1 MAGVDSASDNEV
13 VAARREHPIVHGL
26 AALIGVA
33 VAIGLILGLAV
44 LLVSKGLG
52 LGESNPV
59 ARDSS
64 DAQQSMYLPKP
75 TETNLS
81 TGPLI
86 TLPPGQTPAAS
97 ATATP
102 EGITL
107 TAGAASVAPMQQID
121 LTGSFPSGEG
131 AVVQVQRFEGGNWQ
145 DFPVTAS
152 VTGGSFSTYI
162 QTSQPGENRFRV
174 SDTDSGATSN
184 EVVVTIS

>member
-1 MAGVDSASDNEV
+1 M
-13 VAARREHPIVHGL
+13 HGL
-26 AALIGVA
+26 AALIGVG

-44 LLVSKGLG
+44 LLVTKGLG
-52 LGESNPV
+52 LGETDPV
-59 ARDSS
+59 ARDTS
-64 DAQQSMYLPKP
+64 DAQKSMFLPKP

-86 TLPPGQTPAAS
+86 TLGPGETPGASTSAA
-97 ATATP
+97 P
-102 EGITL
+102 QGIKL
-107 TAGAASVAPMQQID
+107 TAGAAAVAPMQQID
-121 LTGSFPSGEG
+121 LTGSYPDGEG
-131 AVVQVQRFEGGNWQ
+131 SVVQVQRFEGGNWQ

-162 QTSQPGENRFRV
+162 QTSQAGENRFRV